1 MYIYIYVC
9 VCMCVCLSL
18 CACLSY
24 PLVHTHTNLLLTH
37 LLTTPCHFHFHYHY
51 HYHCH
56 RYKMRSYTMKQRGS
70 GLKSTSI
77 KTFLI
82 LHARTTMARTVVV
95 APTAQRPQLQ
105 VGMEVRGPVA
115 YVPVLLSL
123 SHTHTRAGT
132 LTLTPCFLTH
142 YYLYR
147 SEYKRAIQCLEQ

>member
-1 MYIYIYVC
+1 
-9 VCMCVCLSL
+9 
-18 CACLSY
+18 
-24 PLVHTHTNLLLTH
+24 
-37 LLTTPCHFHFHYHY
+37 
-51 HYHCH
+51 
-56 RYKMRSYTMKQRGS
+56 MKHRGS
-70 GLKSTSI
+70 ELKSTSI

-105 VGMEVRGPVA
+105 VGMEVCGPVA

-123 SHTHTRAGT
+123 SHTHTHTRAGT

-142 YYLYR
+142 YYFYR